1 MINESDTA
9 VLNRKTNYLIN
20 KLEKE
25 YFDRHE
31 YWSKNL
37 PESEMKNEMVN
48 LSFKPAEEFYTIVD
62 KEFIPA
68 IRNGNKQ
75 KAKELVTGVLEE
87 KYLEH
92 RQHIDKVTALAND
105 YCSRIEVFAKN
116 KAENRTLILVIIGIT
131 AIVTSILFF
140 SYVMSAKITL
150 PLKKLQKASEQIGE
164 GDYNINLQV
173 SSEDEIG
180 FLSDTFNKMTLKLK
194 KQTEELEK
202 EKTRRLS
209 SLIDGQDMERQRI
222 SRELHDGLGQ
232 NMIAIKLKLENIINI
247 LPPEA
252 RGSVVQVED
261 MFDGT
266 IEEIKN
272 ISDNL
277 MPSIL
282 KEFGVETALEYLC
295 QTISETSG
303 LEIIFDAL
311 PMKFKLD
318 EKISTYLYRIS
329 QEALNNIVKHAEATS
344 ATLQLVESENYIELI
359 VEDNGKGFKFGQ
371 DFRTIGNGI
380 YNMRERTRILGGTFE
395 LSSNEGSGTNII
407 IKIPL
412 HES

>member
-1 MINESDTA
+1 
-9 VLNRKTNYLIN
+9 
-20 KLEKE
+20 
-25 YFDRHE
+25 
-31 YWSKNL
+31 
-37 PESEMKNEMVN
+37 
-48 LSFKPAEEFYTIVD
+48 
-62 KEFIPA
+62 
-68 IRNGNKQ
+68 
-75 KAKELVTGVLEE
+75 
-87 KYLEH
+87 
-92 RQHIDKVTALAND
+92 
-105 YCSRIEVFAKN
+105 
-116 KAENRTLILVIIGIT
+116 
-131 AIVTSILFF
+131 
-140 SYVMSAKITL
+140 
-150 PLKKLQKASEQIGE
+150 
-164 GDYNINLQV
+164 
-173 SSEDEIG
+173 
-180 FLSDTFNKMTLKLK
+180 
-194 KQTEELEK
+194 
-202 EKTRRLS
+202 
-209 SLIDGQDMERQRI
+209 
-222 SRELHDGLGQ
+222 
-232 NMIAIKLKLENIINI
+232 MIAIKLKLENIVNI